1 MGLINTG
8 ERVLLSE
15 SIHALLFFIELMLH
29 SAIRSDE
36 RDFIRSRLLQS
47 GISAEISRL
56 TSINAI
62 VIGKI
67 ARIDFPEQW

>member
-1 MGLINTG
+1 M
-8 ERVLLSE
+8 
-15 SIHALLFFIELMLH
+15 ELMLY
-29 SAIRSDE
+29 SAMRSDE
-36 RDFIRSRLLQS
+36 RAFIRSRLLQS
-47 GISAEISRL
+47 GISAEIGRL